1 MKELM
6 EHPGLIRWEQFFME
20 VVCSTTFLVRDND
33 RVFLRILRHLGVE
46 TILLLDFFAGGGA
59 RAG

>member
-1 MKELM
+1 M